1 MGLIDFFKGN
11 ISKPNIEKFK
21 TRQTDDFVDS
31 ILLELKSVSA
41 QAVKQAIEE
50 RETRYMKSVLEE
62 SYFLLDS
69 LVISPKDREVAK
81 KFEEFLSTHESVDT
95 EFRKKFF
102 QQIIQREYRSSRGSS
117 VRVPND
123 FEATVQLG
131 TDSLESLT
139 SEEGFQI
146 SLKGRRISFEV
157 VASLSGPLKRE
168 VTSSRFGKALSTPLN
183 TAAQKFSQTE
193 ISNRSNLK
201 FKNPAM
207 MVEIQ
212 VNDALGNRK
221 ELLKLPALIGKE
233 PIPLSNQFGFS
244 PFKVN
249 STYISRRQLVILE
262 IMDQIYYYIPDSASL
277 SCMREDGLVLEKL
290 KLYPLKHKEVVT
302 LRTGITSE
310 LAAQINPVGTH
321 AEYASIQIL
330 LEDTSPQDHEGTPR
344 PKAVA

>member
-1 MGLIDFFKGN
+1 MSFIDFFKGN
-11 ISKPNIEKFK
+11 ISKSNIKKFK
-21 TRQTDDFVDS
+21 TRKTDEFVES

-41 QAVKQAIEE
+41 QAVKQAIED

-157 VASLSGPLKRE
+157 VATLSGPLKRE
-168 VTSSRFGKALSTPLN
+168 VISNRFGKALSTSST
-183 TAAQKFSQTE
+183 TAHQKFPQAE
-193 ISNRSNLK
+193 ISNPSNSK
-201 FKNPAM
+201 YKNAEIM
-207 MVEIQ
+207 IVIQ
-212 VNDALGNRK
+212 VNDGIGNRK

-233 PIPLSNQFGFS
+233 PTPLSNQFGFS

-249 STYISRRQLVILE
+249 STYVSRRQLIILE
-262 IMDQIYYYIPDSASL
+262 IMDQVYYYIPDSASL
-277 SCMREDGLVLEKL
+277 SCMREDGLILEKL
-290 KLYPLKHKEVVT
+290 KLYPLKSKELVT

-330 LEDTSPQDHEGTPR
+330 LEDASPQDHEGTPR

>member
-11 ISKPNIEKFK
+11 SSKPHIEQFK
-21 TRQTDDFVDS
+21 TRQTDEFVDS

-41 QAVKQAIEE
+41 QAVKQAIES
-50 RETRYMKSVLEE
+50 RESRYMKSVLDE

-69 LVISPKDREVAK
+69 LVISPRDREVAK

-131 TDSLESLT
+131 TDSLESST

-157 VASLSGPLKRE
+157 VASLSGPFKRE
-168 VTSSRFGKALSTPLN
+168 VTSSRFGKALSTPP
-183 TAAQKFSQTE
+183 TAVNQTFPQTE
-193 ISNRSNLK
+193 VFNRSNS
-201 FKNPAM
+201 KNTQSAIV
-207 MVEIQ
+207 VEIQ
-212 VNDALGNRK
+212 VKDALGNRK
-221 ELLKLPALIGKE
+221 ELLTLPALIGRE
-233 PIPLSNQFGFS
+233 PTPSSDQFGFS

-249 STYISRRQLVILE
+249 STYVSRSQLIILE
-262 IMDQIYYYIPDSASL
+262 IMDQVYYYLPESASL
-277 SCMREDGLVLEKL
+277 SCMREDGLILEKL
-290 KLYPLKHKEVVT
+290 KLYPLKHKEAVN
-302 LRTGITSE
+302 LRTGIPSE
-310 LAAQINPVGTH
+310 GTTQISPSGSH
-321 AEYASIQIL
+321 AEYASIQIFI
-330 LEDTSPQDHEGTPR
+330 ENASPQNHDGTPR

>member
-1 MGLIDFFKGN
+1 MGLIDFLKSNG
-11 ISKPNIEKFK
+11 SKPNIEQFK
-21 TRQTDDFVDS
+21 TRQTDEFVDS

-41 QAVKQAIEE
+41 QAVKQAIEA
-50 RETRYMKSVLEE
+50 RETKYMKSVLEE

-117 VRVPND
+117 VRVPID

-146 SLKGRRISFEV
+146 ALKGRRISFEV
-157 VASLSGPLKRE
+157 VASLSGPFKRE
-168 VTSSRFGKALSTPLN
+168 ITSSRFGKAISTPSTTEN
-183 TAAQKFSQTE
+183 QAFSQTD
-193 ISNRSNLK
+193 ISTRSNS
-201 FKNPAM
+201 KNTHSET

-221 ELLKLPALIGKE
+221 ELLKLPALIGRD
-233 PIPLSNQFGFS
+233 PTPFSNQFGLS
-244 PFKVN
+244 SFKVS
-249 STYISRRQLVILE
+249 STYVSRCQLVILE
-262 IMDQIYYYIPDSASL
+262 IMGQVYYYLPDNASL
-277 SCMREDGLVLEKL
+277 SCMRDDDLILEKL
-290 KLYPLKHKEVVT
+290 KLYPLKHKVAT
-302 LRTGITSE
+302 SLRTGIASE
-310 LAAQINPVGTH
+310 VTNPVNFQGSH
-321 AEYASIQIL
+321 ADYASIQL
-330 LEDTSPQDHEGTPR
+330 FLQDASPQNHEDTPR

>member
-1 MGLIDFFKGN
+1 MSLIDFFKGN

-21 TRQTDDFVDS
+21 TRQTDEFVDS

-41 QAVKQAIEE
+41 QAVKQAIED
-50 RETRYMKSVLEE
+50 RETRYIKSVLEE

-81 KFEEFLSTHESVDT
+81 KFEEFLSTHESVDI

-117 VRVPND
+117 VRVPID

-157 VASLSGPLKRE
+157 VATLSGPLKKE
-168 VTSSRFGKALSTPLN
+168 VTSSRFGKALSTSST
-183 TAAQKFSQTE
+183 TAHQKFSQPE
-193 ISNRSNLK
+193 IPNRANSK
-201 FKNPAM
+201 YKNSEI

-221 ELLKLPALIGKE
+221 EFVKLPVLLGKE
-233 PIPLSNQFGFS
+233 PTPLSNQFGFS

-249 STYISRRQLVILE
+249 STYVSRRQLIILE
-262 IMDQIYYYIPDSASL
+262 IMGQVYYYLPESASL
-277 SCMREDGLVLEKL
+277 SCMREDGLILEKL
-290 KLYPLKHKEVVT
+290 KLYPLKHKESVNF
-302 LRTGITSE
+302 RTGVTSDF
-310 LAAQINPVGTH
+310 AAQINPLGTH

-330 LEDTSPQDHEGTPR
+330 LEDASPQDHEGTPR

>member
-21 TRQTDDFVDS
+21 TRQTDEFVDS

-157 VASLSGPLKRE
+157 VASLSGPFKRE
-168 VTSSRFGKALSTPLN
+168 VTSSRFGKALSTPST
-183 TAAQKFSQTE
+183 TANKTFSQTE
-193 ISNRSNLK
+193 IFSRSSS
-201 FKNPAM
+201 KNTHSEIL
-207 MVEIQ
+207 VKIQ
-212 VNDALGNRK
+212 VNDGLGNRK
-221 ELLKLPALIGKE
+221 EFLKLPALIGRE
-233 PIPLSNQFGFS
+233 PTPLSSQYGFS

-249 STYISRRQLVILE
+249 STYVSRSQLIILE
-262 IMDQIYYYIPDSASL
+262 IMDQVYYYLPDSASL
-277 SCMREDGLVLEKL
+277 SCMREDGLILEKL
-290 KLYPLKHKEVVT
+290 KLYPLKHKEVIT
-302 LRTGITSE
+302 LRTGINSE
-310 LAAQINPVGTH
+310 VAPQINPIGTH
-321 AEYASIQIL
+321 AEYASIQIFL
-330 LEDTSPQDHEGTPR
+330 HDTSPQDHEGTPR